1 MGMNHKTL
9 LAVFRKH
16 NEDYAKLVGKMK
28 SQRSYWK
35 YRVVYKHLEE
45 FIKQRYKM
53 EDIALKELTPAF
65 ITDFEVFLRIEKGHC
80 TNTVWSYMMPFRS
93 IIFMAIN
100 NGWLARDPFYTY
112 HISKEETKRGF
123 LTMEEITKLING
135 QSTKK
140 KYELVRDLFV
150 FCCFTGLSWTDMRN
164 LTKSNIQT
172 SFDGHVWIKTS
183 RQKTGVES
191 DIRLLEVAKHII
203 DKYEGLAKDDRL
215 LPVPAYS
222 VCKYDIKQVAKQC
235 GIEKNVSWHV
245 ARHSFATSV
254 CLSNGMPIETLS
266 KMMGHTSIRST
277 QIYAKITAQKL
288 SDDMEKLSQR
298 IQSVENIICQTI

>member
-1 MGMNHKTL
+1 
-9 LAVFRKH
+9 
-16 NEDYAKLVGKMK
+16 MK

-100 NGWLARDPFYTY
+100 NGWLARDPFYAY

-135 QSTKK
+135 QFTKK

-254 CLSNGMPIETLS
+254 CLSNGVPIETLS

>member
-1 MGMNHKTL
+1 
-9 LAVFRKH
+9 
-16 NEDYAKLVGKMK
+16 
-28 SQRSYWK
+28 
-35 YRVVYKHLEE
+35 
-45 FIKQRYKM
+45 
-53 EDIALKELTPAF
+53 
-65 ITDFEVFLRIEKGHC
+65 
-80 TNTVWSYMMPFRS
+80 MMPFRS

-100 NGWLARDPFYTY
+100 NGWLARDPFYAY

-135 QSTKK
+135 QFTKK

-254 CLSNGMPIETLS
+254 CLSNGVPIETLS
-266 KMMGHTSIRST
+266 EMMGHISIRST

>member
-1 MGMNHKTL
+1 
-9 LAVFRKH
+9 
-16 NEDYAKLVGKMK
+16 MK

-100 NGWLARDPFYTY
+100 NGWLARDPFYAY

-135 QSTKK
+135 QFTKK

-254 CLSNGMPIETLS
+254 CLSNGVPIETLS

-277 QIYAKITAQKL
+277 QIYAKTTAQKL

>member
-1 MGMNHKTL
+1 
-9 LAVFRKH
+9 
-16 NEDYAKLVGKMK
+16 MK

-53 EDIALKELTPAF
+53 EDNALKELTPAF

-100 NGWLARDPFYTY
+100 NGWLARDPFYAY

-135 QSTKK
+135 QFTKK

-254 CLSNGMPIETLS
+254 CLSNGVPIETLS

>member
-1 MGMNHKTL
+1 
-9 LAVFRKH
+9 
-16 NEDYAKLVGKMK
+16 MK

-100 NGWLARDPFYTY
+100 NGWLARDPFYAY

-135 QSTKK
+135 QFTKK

-203 DKYEGLAKDDRL
+203 DKYDGLAKDDRL

-245 ARHSFATSV
+245 SRHSFATSV
-254 CLSNGMPIETLS
+254 CLSNGVPIETLS

>member
-1 MGMNHKTL
+1 
-9 LAVFRKH
+9 
-16 NEDYAKLVGKMK
+16 MK

-100 NGWLARDPFYTY
+100 NGWLARDPFYSY

-135 QSTKK
+135 QFTKK

-164 LTKSNIQT
+164 LTKNNIQT

-203 DKYEGLAKDDRL
+203 DKYDGLAKDDRL

-245 ARHSFATSV
+245 SRHSFATSV
-254 CLSNGMPIETLS
+254 CLSNGVPIETLS